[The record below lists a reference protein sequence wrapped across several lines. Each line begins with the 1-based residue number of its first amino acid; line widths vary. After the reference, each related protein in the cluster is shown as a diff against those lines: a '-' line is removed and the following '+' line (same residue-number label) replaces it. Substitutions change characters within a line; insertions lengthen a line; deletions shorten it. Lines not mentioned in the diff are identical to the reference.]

1 MVKKQLS
8 SLEIA
13 ALISEFQVLIDS
25 KIDQIYQPAKK
36 ELIINF
42 HIPRKGKQLLK
53 IQLPNFIYFT
63 EQKPSM
69 LPPPDFCLIL
79 RKHINNSIIKKV
91 KQLKSER
98 IIEIEL
104 QKKDKFKLIIEL
116 FSKGNII
123 LLNSQDQIIALL
135 ERQKWGTR
143 ELKIKVEYIPPPESF
158 DWLNTTL
165 ENIKK
170 QIKSSQK
177 TKIITSLATEMGLG
191 GTYAEEICLLSK
203 IDKNKNPKILE
214 ETEIKE
220 IFKTINNF
228 KKQIQKP
235 VGIVYQA
242 NNITPLELVTLKEI
256 KKEKLPT
263 YNQALN
269 KILGKELFEIE
280 KEEKESKFNQK
291 ANKIKKI
298 IQKQETQIKK
308 LENQEKISTQK
319 AEQIY
324 EHYQELRDFLEKI
337 KLAKEK
343 YSWAEIEN
351 QLKKIKKIKQVNLKE
366 KKISL
371 QLK

>member
-1 MVKKQLS
+1 MVKTQLS

-13 ALISEFQVLIDS
+13 ALINEFQVLINS

-79 RKHINNSIIKKV
+79 RKHLNNSIIKKV
-91 KQLKSER
+91 SQLKSER

-104 QKKDKFKLIIEL
+104 QKKDTFKLIIEL

-123 LLNSQDQIIALL
+123 LINSQNQIIALL

-143 ELKIKVEYIPPPESF
+143 ELKLKVKYDPPPESF
-158 DWLNTTL
+158 DWLNTTQ

-170 QIKSSQK
+170 QIKKSQK
-177 TKIITSLATEMGLG
+177 EKIVTTLAAEMGLG
-191 GTYAEEICLLSK
+191 GAYAEEVCFLTK
-203 IDKNKNPKILE
+203 INKTKKPKTLE

-220 IFKTINNF
+220 IFKTINHF
-228 KKQIQKP
+228 KKQIQEP
-235 VGIVYQA
+235 TGMIYQGT
-242 NNITPLELVTLKEI
+242 NITPLELTTLSEI
-256 KKEKLPT
+256 KKEQLPT

-269 KILGKELFEIE
+269 KILGKGLLEIE
-280 KEEKESKFNQK
+280 KEEKEAKFNQK
-291 ANKIKKI
+291 AKKIKKI
-298 IQKQETQIKK
+298 IQEQVIRIQK

-324 EHYQELRDFLEKI
+324 ENYQEIKDFLEKV

-343 YSWAEIEN
+343 YSWTEIEN
-351 QLKKIKKIKQVNLKE
+351 QLKNIKKIKQINLKE